1 MNAEKSGKGGL
12 AGATALEI
20 VPPAPPPP
28 ELTEEQKFK
37 QILLV
42 PFQTPRSI
50 VLNLALNGYSNL
62 AELAYFGHKEFEYFY
77 SANIR
82 QALNRGGANYIDKVI
97 KRFHGLVWRESEIKR
112 LNQLLLIN
120 TTITKD
126 EANECYFEAV
136 VEVYK
141 LNKDFE
147 IFCTVKFFNAE

>member
-1 MNAEKSGKGGL
+1 MSNIS
-12 AGATALEI
+12 
-20 VPPAPPPP
+20 
-28 ELTEEQKFK
+28 
-37 QILLV
+37 
-42 PFQTPRSI
+42 
-50 VLNLALNGYSNL
+50 LNGYINL
-62 AELAYFGHKEFEYFY
+62 AGLDYFGRKDFEIFC
-77 SANIR
+77 STKIR